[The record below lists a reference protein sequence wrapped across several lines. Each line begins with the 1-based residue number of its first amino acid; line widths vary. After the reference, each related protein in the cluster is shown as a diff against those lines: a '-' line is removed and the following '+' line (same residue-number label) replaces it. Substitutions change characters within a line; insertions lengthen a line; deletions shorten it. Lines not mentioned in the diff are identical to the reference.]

1 MFFKR
6 MHWNASAQKSDFQ
19 VALEGAVAGSLR
31 LHVNSEF
38 QGREGHMPLTHLC
51 GSLGQGGSR
60 CKWVLSCLRKGTL
73 DSIVGVYILT
83 WEFYGDIKM
92 KRKQLFDI

>member
-1 MFFKR
+1 M
-6 MHWNASAQKSDFQ
+6 
-19 VALEGAVAGSLR
+19 
-31 LHVNSEF
+31 
-38 QGREGHMPLTHLC
+38 
-51 GSLGQGGSR
+51 
-60 CKWVLSCLRKGTL
+60 LSCLRKGTL